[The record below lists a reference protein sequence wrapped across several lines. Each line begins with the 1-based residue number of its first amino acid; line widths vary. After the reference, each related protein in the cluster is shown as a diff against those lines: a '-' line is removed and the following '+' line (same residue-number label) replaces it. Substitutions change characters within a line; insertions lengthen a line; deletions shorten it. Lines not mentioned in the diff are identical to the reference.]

1 MSVQI
6 TNLYFSYPSSHSV
19 LFEDFSLQIYGGWT
33 CVAGSN
39 GSGKSTL
46 LKLISGLISPDSGKI
61 AAGGETVYCP
71 QESSEMPE
79 NLYNAFWSGDNDAR
93 RFFSQLHVTEEM
105 LDRYESL
112 SGGEK
117 KRIQIACALS
127 EKPSVLLLDEPTNH
141 LDSAA
146 SKMISD
152 ALRLFDG
159 IGIMVSHD
167 RSFSDLLCTRTVF
180 LFNESHAFSGGRD
193 CTVYDS
199 YPCALTKALELRK
212 NNSNQSRGEWEKLNS
227 KLSSEKQRS
236 RKLEAENEKSKSRLS
251 KKSSDPKDHDAQRK
265 IDIARI
271 SGKDRTTGD
280 AKARLETQI
289 RQTESARDSIKKSLQ
304 RKEGFAVSETAFSKS
319 IIIEETVFS
328 PGDSYT
334 LFIPHIEISPCA
346 KIALTG
352 QNGSGK
358 SLFIKHLVS
367 ELEKNGR
374 ADEVMYLPQEISL
387 DEEKKI
393 FSDFTSLEE
402 SERGEVLSTLY
413 RLGSEP
419 ESLMQIDSADKKSL
433 SPGELRKLM
442 IALAVQKPLSIL
454 ILDEPTN
461 HMDIT
466 SVLALENALASLNC
480 ALLVVS
486 HDESFLQKVTKE
498 RFVAKRNGNTGK
510 IERGEQASIS

>member
-1 MSVQI
+1 M
-6 TNLYFSYPSSHSV
+6 
-19 LFEDFSLQIYGGWT
+19 
-33 CVAGSN
+33 
-39 GSGKSTL
+39 K
-46 LKLISGLISPDSGKI
+46 
-61 AAGGETVYCP
+61 
-71 QESSEMPE
+71 
-79 NLYNAFWSGDNDAR
+79 
-93 RFFSQLHVTEEM
+93 
-105 LDRYESL
+105 
-112 SGGEK
+112 
-117 KRIQIACALS
+117 
-127 EKPSVLLLDEPTNH
+127 
-141 LDSAA
+141 
-146 SKMISD
+146 
-152 ALRLFDG
+152 
-159 IGIMVSHD
+159 
-167 RSFSDLLCTRTVF
+167 
-180 LFNESHAFSGGRD
+180 
-193 CTVYDS
+193 
-199 YPCALTKALELRK
+199 
-212 NNSNQSRGEWEKLNS
+212 
-227 KLSSEKQRS
+227 
-236 RKLEAENEKSKSRLS
+236 
-251 KKSSDPKDHDAQRK
+251 
-265 IDIARI
+265 
-271 SGKDRTTGD
+271 
-280 AKARLETQI
+280 
-289 RQTESARDSIKKSLQ
+289 
-304 RKEGFAVSETAFSKS
+304 
-319 IIIEETVFS
+319 

-393 FSDFTSLEE
+393 FSDFITFEE

-419 ESLMQIDSADKKSL
+419 ESLMQIDSKDKKSL

-442 IALAVQKPLSIL
+442 IALAVQKQLSIL

-510 IERGEQASIS
+510 IERGEQGSIS